1 MSDTPQR
8 FYAASDRRKPVDGVM
23 LHADQLGEAAAA
35 VVGDRSTRTVA
46 SEVGIPQPRVVEA
59 MKGRSNTNAVRI
71 LQHYAPGTSAV
82 GFFFVPIMRADAHG
96 LMPEDA

>member
-1 MSDTPQR
+1 MPDTPKR

-46 SEVGIPQPRVVEA
+46 EEVGIPQPRVVEA

-82 GFFFVPIMRADAHG
+82 AFFCMPFASADECG
-96 LMPEDA
+96 LMPDE